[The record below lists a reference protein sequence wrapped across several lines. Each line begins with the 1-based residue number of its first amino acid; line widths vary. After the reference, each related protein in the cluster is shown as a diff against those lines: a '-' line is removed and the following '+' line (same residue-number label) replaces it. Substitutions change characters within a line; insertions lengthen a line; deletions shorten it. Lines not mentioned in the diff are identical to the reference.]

1 MDDDIAAIESWATI
15 FTHPKELAETVGKNW
30 LLHRRTIK
38 ADLTKEQSD
47 WSAGNYFQAG
57 IDTAMAMTEAIPIKK
72 TTAVSTASDV
82 DNTEMLGFD
91 FVAAPEFIAGFLQGL
106 T

>member
-1 MDDDIAAIESWATI
+1 
-15 FTHPKELAETVGKNW
+15 
-30 LLHRRTIK
+30 
-38 ADLTKEQSD
+38 
-47 WSAGNYFQAG
+47 
-57 IDTAMAMTEAIPIKK
+57 MAMTEAIPIEK
-72 TTAVSTASDV
+72 TTAVNMVSDD